1 MKTNRNLLVVVTVL
15 IVCMVVVWFSTSI
28 QGDERTYE
36 IRPQVA
42 VPYGYTP
49 TLDTSRIVDAYERL
63 VQRYMDLTERNLTGI
78 STNVQDIAKRLD
90 SIDAGLTELSL
101 RMSRIE
107 KALGIEKSKSPAGKK
122 PDKKP
127 LPLVED

>member
-1 MKTNRNLLVVVTVL
+1 MKMNRNLLAVGAGL
-15 IVCMVVVWFSTSI
+15 IICVVVVWFSTSI

-49 TLDTSRIVDAYERL
+49 TLDTSRVVDAYERL

-78 STNVQDIAKRLD
+78 STDVQGIVKRLD
-90 SIDAGLTELSL
+90 SIDARLTELSA

-107 KALGIEKSKSPAGKK
+107 KALGIEEPKNPSGKK
-122 PDKKP
+122 PNKKP